1 MFQVVSKPL
10 LCDDP
15 TANTAPSGVG
25 QRWLAGRRVKR
36 DLQMNNAFF
45 RRAGILSVSA
55 AFFFLL
61 NFKVSAQYTNGIY
74 AEFNT
79 SLGSYTCALYYAQS
93 PKAVANFIGLATG
106 QRAWLDLPSGVVKTN
121 PFYNGLTFHRVITN
135 FVNQGG
141 SPNGQGTDGP
151 GYAFVDEF
159 TNTLRF
165 DTFGVLAMANSGPDS
180 NGSQF
185 FNTVTSTPS
194 LNDVHTIF
202 GRLYGG
208 SNVVYAINRVVTDA
222 NSKPLTNVVINT
234 VKIQRS
240 GAAAIAFDI
249 SAQGLP
255 LVTNLNLKIARSGA
269 NVSLTFSNKLFAD
282 NRLYA
287 SSNLSSWTANQLG
300 IETAAPVSN
309 TNLQSAAASA
319 QFFRA
324 AQVQYPSSTFAPKN
338 VLGKTVTLFYTSGI
352 VGTNVHSFDSA
363 GTGTY
368 LFTGYPAGTVT
379 SYSWNQSPFN
389 GLIPLIFYSGS
400 VLPPC
405 ALKLNFKTA
414 LGGNFTG
421 TAYLNYPFSF
431 GAVPFSGIFT
441 NSP

>member
-1 MFQVVSKPL
+1 
-10 LCDDP
+10 
-15 TANTAPSGVG
+15 
-25 QRWLAGRRVKR
+25 
-36 DLQMNNAFF
+36 MNNAFF

-185 FNTVTSTPS
+185 FNSITNTTF

-234 VKIQRS
+234 IKIQRS
-240 GAAAIAFDI
+240 GAAATAFDI
-249 SAQGLP
+249 NAQGLP

-282 NRLYA
+282 NRLYG
-287 SSNLSSWTANQLG
+287 SQDLSSWAAAQLG
-300 IETAAPVSN
+300 IETSTPVSN
-309 TNLQSAAASA
+309 TNLQSAAAPA
-319 QFFRA
+319 LFFRA
-324 AQVQYPSSTFAPKN
+324 AQIQYASSPLAPK
-338 VLGKTVTLFYTSGI
+338 LWYGKTLTLFYTNGLIATNILVFNSSG
-352 VGTNVHSFDSA
+352 G
-363 GTGTY
+363 GTY
-368 LFTGYPAGTVT
+368 TYTTNAPGTILGYNWSQA
-379 SYSWNQSPFN
+379 PFN
-389 GLIPLIFYSGS
+389 GRIVPIGFSG
-400 VLPPC
+400 L
-405 ALKLNFKTA
+405 ADQAFTMHFTKTNA
-414 LGGNFTG
+414 GSFSGGS
-421 TAYLNYPFSF
+421 YPFGYPNTFFAF
-431 GAVPFSGIFT
+431 GISGTFT